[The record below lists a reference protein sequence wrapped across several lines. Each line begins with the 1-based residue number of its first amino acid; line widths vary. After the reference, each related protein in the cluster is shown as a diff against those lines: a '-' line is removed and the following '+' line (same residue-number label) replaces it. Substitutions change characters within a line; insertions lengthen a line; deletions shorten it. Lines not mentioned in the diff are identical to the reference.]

1 MKSYQSA
8 LLLASISAVFAGC
21 TSVPLDEPAPVA
33 TVAPAASAVVEA
45 APAVISAVQQAVTP
59 KVAAH
64 LDPTSRISQ
73 ERSIYFEY
81 DQFTIRST
89 DTALVELHGKYL
101 VANPNV
107 SIKIEGNADE
117 RGSKEYNLALGQ
129 KRAEA
134 VLRAL
139 KTFGV
144 KDSQAE
150 PVSFGEEKPKNTG
163 HDDAA
168 WAQNRRADLVYPTK

>member
-1 MKSYQSA
+1 MKSLKSVLLLTAASA
-8 LLLASISAVFAGC
+8 LFAGC
-21 TSVPLDEPAPVA
+21 TNVPLNEPAPV
-33 TVAPAASAVVEA
+33 TTLAPAAPAVADA
-45 APAVISAVQQAVTP
+45 APAVISTVQQAVAP
-59 KVAAH
+59 KPAH
-64 LDPTSRISQ
+64 LDPTSRISL

-81 DQFTIRST
+81 DQFTIRSA
-89 DTALVELHGKYL
+89 DTGLVELHGKYL

-150 PVSFGEEKPKNTG
+150 PVSFGEEKPKSTG
-163 HDDAA
+163 QGEAA
-168 WAQNRRADLVYPTK
+168 WAQNRRADLVYPAK